1 MKSDLPLFYYQPN
14 NVDYLEKS
22 LSLNG
27 KLFKNIIRLKD
38 STFSTFDS
46 VYRHMSYNAEYFERF
61 CFYRYFSALKYAT
74 ENKIDKFLMCDTDAI
89 FLKSLDF
96 EKILGNDKCVACKPQ
111 EQNKNDDIVCIH
123 NSIWTKDGLEDFC
136 NFLIETYNNN
146 IEILMPK
153 WEWHVSTQT
162 GGGICDMTL
171 MYHWYNSDKNLY
183 NLQDGVFD
191 RGIGMSKNNIEDEFK
206 IKNEIKQLKKI
217 DNKIFGINYKDEE
230 VEFYGLHFQGHTKK
244 YMNLL

>member
-14 NVDYLEKS
+14 DVDYLEKS
-22 LSLNG
+22 LSLNS
-27 KLFKNIIRLKD
+27 KIFKNIIRLKD
-38 STFSTFDS
+38 SNFSLFNS
-46 VYRHMSYNAEYFERF
+46 VYKHMSYNAEYFERF

-89 FLKSLDF
+89 FLKFLDF
-96 EKILGNDKCVACKPQ
+96 EKILDNELCIACKPEDQ
-111 EQNKNDDIVCIH
+111 SGFDDIVCIH
-123 NSIWTKDGLEDFC
+123 NSIWTKNGIEDFC
-136 NFLIETYNNN
+136 NFLIETYKNN

-153 WEWHVSTQT
+153 WQWHVSTQT

-171 MYHWYNSDKNLY
+171 MYHWYKNNKNLY
-183 NLQDGVFD
+183 NLEGGVFD

-206 IKNEIKQLKKI
+206 MKNEIKQLKKI
-217 DNKIFGINYKDEE
+217 DNKVFGINYNNRE

>member
-14 NVDYLEKS
+14 QVDYLQNS
-22 LSLNG
+22 LTLNG
-27 KLFKNIIRLKD
+27 KIFKDIAVLMD
-38 STFSTFDS
+38 SKFEIFDS
-46 VYRHMSYNAEYFERF
+46 FYKHMSYNAEYFERF
-61 CFYRYFSALKYAT
+61 CFYRYFSALKYAKQ
-74 ENKIDKFLMCDTDAI
+74 NNIDKFLMCDTDAI

-96 EKILGNDKCVACKPQ
+96 EKILGDDKCVACKPQ
-111 EQNKNDDIVCIH
+111 DQNKNDDIVCIH
-123 NSIWTKDGLEDFC
+123 NSIWTRDGIEDFC
-136 NFLIETYNNN
+136 NFLIETYSNN

-171 MYHWYNSDKNLY
+171 MYHWYGSDKNLY

-206 IKNEIKQLKKI
+206 MKNEIKQLKKI

>member
-111 EQNKNDDIVCIH
+111 DQNKNDDIVCIH

-171 MYHWYNSDKNLY
+171 MYHWYNSDKNLTIY
-183 NLQDGVFD
+183 KMVYL
-191 RGIGMSKNNIEDEFK
+191 IE
-206 IKNEIKQLKKI
+206 
-217 DNKIFGINYKDEE
+217 
-230 VEFYGLHFQGHTKK
+230 V
-244 YMNLL
+244 